1 MIAKNIDLK
10 TKSKEDELGSDP
22 SSLDLQMIDK
32 VVSVMVTTKKNDVM
46 HFRCQ

>member
-22 SSLDLQMIDK
+22 TSLDLPMIDK
-32 VVSVMVTTKKNDVM
+32 LGFVMITTRKM
-46 HFRCQ
+46 I